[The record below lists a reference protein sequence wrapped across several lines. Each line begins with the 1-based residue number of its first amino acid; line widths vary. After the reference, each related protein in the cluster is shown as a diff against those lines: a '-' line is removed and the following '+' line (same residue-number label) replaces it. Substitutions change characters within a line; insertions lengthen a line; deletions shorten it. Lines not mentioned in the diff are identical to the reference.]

1 MKVVHISTSK
11 HGGAGIAAFRIH
23 EALNKFG
30 EIDSYFLQRTDND
43 DIVNKTYQIKAEIK
57 KENFLSKIKRRL
69 NLTNDLEYRN
79 KRNEINKSR
88 NFEIATFP
96 ESSFRIEDHPL
107 IKDADIIHLH
117 WVADFLNYPTFFKR
131 IKKPIVWTLHDMNPF
146 QGLFHYKNDEINN
159 EETLGDFDKKILKE
173 KIKSI
178 HKNKKINIITL
189 CNWMHEES
197 SKSEAFK
204 KYTHSIIPNFIDFDK
219 YPLLNRKEQKTKLN
233 IDNGLKTLMFIAQ
246 DINNHRKGFDLLL
259 TSLKN
264 ITEKVNIITIGG
276 EKTPLNSNFNHVHIK
291 KIDKISELNAYYA
304 ASDLV
309 LLTSREDNL
318 PNVML
323 EAMANGTPVA
333 SFKIGGMKD
342 WIIDNKTGIL
352 VDPFDA
358 DQFRKELEKFINGQ
372 VNFNHEEIYNY
383 AKKNFDV
390 NTNIEKII
398 NLYKKILK

>member
-159 EETLGDFDKKILKE
+159 EETFGDFNKKILKE

-178 HKNKKINIITL
+178 NITIPEPT
-189 CNWMHEES
+189 EEIGEGFDEVENTS
-197 SKSEAFK
+197 G
-204 KYTHSIIPNFIDFDK
+204 SISFIDHDVKDADF
-219 YPLLNRKEQKTKLN
+219 PEE
-233 IDNGLKTLMFIAQ
+233 G
-246 DINNHRKGFDLLL
+246 
-259 TSLKN
+259 
-264 ITEKVNIITIGG
+264 TIG
-276 EKTPLNSNFNHVHIK
+276 
-291 KIDKISELNAYYA
+291 EL
-304 ASDLV
+304 
-309 LLTSREDNL
+309 
-318 PNVML
+318 
-323 EAMANGTPVA
+323 
-333 SFKIGGMKD
+333 
-342 WIIDNKTGIL
+342 
-352 VDPFDA
+352 FD
-358 DQFRKELEKFINGQ
+358 FG
-372 VNFNHEEIYNY
+372 
-383 AKKNFDV
+383 DV
-390 NTNIEKII
+390 E
-398 NLYKKILK
+398 

>member
-30 EIDSYFLQRTDND
+30 EIDSYFLQRTEND
-43 DIVNKTYQIKAEIK
+43 DIVNNTYQIKAETK
-57 KENFLSKIKRRL
+57 KENFLSKVKRRL
-69 NLTNDLEYRN
+69 NRTNDLEYRN

-178 HKNKKINIITL
+178 HKNKNINIITL

-219 YPLLNRKEQKTKLN
+219 YTFKLLPV
-233 IDNGLKTLMFIAQ
+233 FA
-246 DINNHRKGFDLLL
+246 F
-259 TSLKN
+259 S
-264 ITEKVNIITIGG
+264 II
-276 EKTPLNSNFNHVHIK
+276 
-291 KIDKISELNAYYA
+291 
-304 ASDLV
+304 
-309 LLTSREDNL
+309 
-318 PNVML
+318 
-323 EAMANGTPVA
+323 
-333 SFKIGGMKD
+333 
-342 WIIDNKTGIL
+342 
-352 VDPFDA
+352 
-358 DQFRKELEKFINGQ
+358 
-372 VNFNHEEIYNY
+372 
-383 AKKNFDV
+383 
-390 NTNIEKII
+390 
-398 NLYKKILK
+398 